1 LLRFS
6 MYIRMIA
13 RALLKRKSRVI
24 IALASLVIGTG
35 VISGMLSVYYDINN
49 KMSKELRSYGANF
62 VMTPKQGNLLGEN
75 KIEEVVAGINPEKI
89 EGYSPYLYHIGTVGS
104 KKLVIVGLW
113 LDQIWKATQYW
124 QITGTDR
131 LARDDRKSVLIGD
144 NVAAKLN
151 LAAGD
156 TVALKDEISGNGVEL
171 TVKGIVKTGSTED
184 NQVFVNLPVAQN
196 LFEVNNQANL
206 VYLSIL
212 GKSDELSQSLEKINR
227 VISDVEFR
235 PIKQIAKSEGII
247 LEKIKS
253 LVYLVI
259 LIILLSTLLCVA
271 TTMMTMVLER
281 RKEIG
286 LRKALGA
293 QNRSIIFEFLGEGL
307 ALGLVGGLT
316 GTVLGIGLAQVIGQ
330 SVFQSYISF
339 RIEVTLF
346 VILMSLFV
354 TAIASLI
361 PVKTAVH
368 VEPALVLKG
377 E

>member
-1 LLRFS
+1 MLRFS

-13 RALLKRKSRVI
+13 RALLKRKSRVM
-24 IALASLVIGTG
+24 IALASLIIGTG
-35 VISGMLSVYYDINN
+35 VISGVLSVYYDINN

-113 LDQIWKATQYW
+113 LDQIGKVTPYW

-131 LARDDRKSVLIGD
+131 LARNDRRSVLIGD

-156 TVALKDEISGNGVEL
+156 LVALKDEISGSGVEL

-196 LFEVNNQANL
+196 LFGVNNQANL

-212 GKSDELSQSLEKINR
+212 GKSDELSRSLEKINR
-227 VISDVEFR
+227 VLSDVEFR

-293 QNRSIIFEFLGEGL
+293 QNRSIISEFLGEGL

-316 GTVLGIGLAQVIGQ
+316 GTILGIGLAQVIGQ

-339 RIEVTLF
+339 RIEVALF

-354 TAIASLI
+354 TTIASLI

>member
-1 LLRFS
+1 MLRFS

-89 EGYSPYLYHIGTVGS
+89 EGYSPYLYHIGTVGN

-113 LDQIWKATQYW
+113 LDQIGKVTPYW

-196 LFEVNNQANL
+196 LFGVNNQANL

-212 GKSDELSQSLEKINR
+212 GKSDELSRSSEKINR

-354 TAIASLI
+354 AAIASLI
-361 PVKTAVH
+361 PVKTAVR